1 MNGAVPAPVGL
12 LAGRMTRAGRDAL
25 FWRIGEILRS
35 HRPQT
40 VRQIF
45 YQCLDPAQ
53 IAHVAKSGAGYGRVQ
68 RAVLDMRRRGL
79 VAWPHIVDGTRQTV
93 YHSNGYEGLGDFL
106 EAYRD
111 AVKFHLWERQAE
123 RVEVWCE
130 SRGFAASVDDVADRW
145 RVDVTAFAG
154 QPSDTLL
161 FDCAQRINQ
170 HAQGGQPTT
179 VLYCGDLDLHGAM
192 IEEVPRRKLKAQF
205 AADPSWMRVL
215 VTEEQVVQY
224 ALPSDESGSAVQAEA
239 LPIQTARG
247 LIEQAIATFIPY
259 EEIEKA
265 EQAEHERSGRLLASA
280 WDLDDEFDRF

>member
-130 SRGFAASVDDVADRW
+130 SRGFAASVDGRGRSLARRRDGLRRPAVRYALVRLRPAD
-145 RVDVTAFAG
+145 
-154 QPSDTLL
+154 QPARPGRPADNWFYIAAIWICT
-161 FDCAQRINQ
+161 
-170 HAQGGQPTT
+170 
-179 VLYCGDLDLHGAM
+179 GAM

-224 ALPSDESGSAVQAEA
+224 ALPERRIR
-239 LPIQTARG
+239 LRG
-247 LIEQAIATFIPY
+247 
-259 EEIEKA
+259 
-265 EQAEHERSGRLLASA
+265 SGRGVADPNGTRA
-280 WDLDDEFDRF
+280 D